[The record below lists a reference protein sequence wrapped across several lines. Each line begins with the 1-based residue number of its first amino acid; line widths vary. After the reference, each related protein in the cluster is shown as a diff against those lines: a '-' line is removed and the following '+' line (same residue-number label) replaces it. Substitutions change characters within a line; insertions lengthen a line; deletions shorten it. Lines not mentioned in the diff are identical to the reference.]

1 MLLSWLAAA
10 VVVRVGLDLVDKRE
24 YSPTSEYLYMLVAA
38 LALLTG
44 IAGTVLAIRS
54 DRKRNRW
61 QNLTGTCRGFW

>member
-10 VVVRVGLDLVDKRE
+10 VVVRVGLDLVDRTE

-44 IAGTVLAIRS
+44 VAGTVLAFRS
-54 DRKRNRW
+54 GRKPDP
-61 QNLTGTCRGFW
+61 